1 MSWMRTTFCA
11 AAFAAVATL
20 QSLTGAAAQS
30 IPSEIKLDWAYYSP
44 PALVI
49 RNFGWM
55 DEEFAPEG
63 TKITWVFSQGSN
75 NSLEFLNSGSSDFAS
90 TSGISALMA
99 RANGFPIRM
108 VYILNTNEASA
119 LMVAKDLTAQT
130 LADLKGKKVAATTG
144 TDPFFFLLRALD
156 AEGLSRNDIELVH
169 LQHPDGLQALLNGSV
184 AAWAGL
190 DPHMAAGEVNSGI
203 RPVYRNPMFSSYVV
217 LSTRDAF
224 AENHPEALERVLK
237 VYEKARHWMLENP
250 EETVE
255 IVAKAS
261 GQPADVIR
269 QNLTRADFTMPIPD
283 ARHIDTIRET
293 IPLLKSEGIVRPSV
307 DLEAALDSLVDT
319 SFAKRVVQQ

>member
-1 MSWMRTTFCA
+1 MY
-11 AAFAAVATL
+11 
-20 QSLTGAAAQS
+20 LTPDGESVFVVDGHIHLWDARA
-30 IPSEIKLDWAYYSP
+30 ENR
-44 PALVI
+44 
-49 RNFGWM
+49 RNRHGLSFIECFW
-55 DEEFAPEG
+55 
-63 TKITWVFSQGSN
+63 GSH
-75 NSLEFLNSGSSDFAS
+75 
-90 TSGISALMA
+90 SAL
-99 RANGFPIRM
+99 
-108 VYILNTNEASA
+108 T
-119 LMVAKDLTAQT
+119 
-130 LADLKGKKVAATTG
+130 
-144 TDPFFFLLRALD
+144 
-156 AEGLSRNDIELVH
+156 
-169 LQHPDGLQALLNGSV
+169 PDGHKWSYEDFLHYGVERAIRDLFVNGYCDQ
-184 AAWAGL
+184 L

>member
-1 MSWMRTTFCA
+1 
-11 AAFAAVATL
+11 
-20 QSLTGAAAQS
+20 
-30 IPSEIKLDWAYYSP
+30 
-44 PALVI
+44 
-49 RNFGWM
+49 
-55 DEEFAPEG
+55 
-63 TKITWVFSQGSN
+63 
-75 NSLEFLNSGSSDFAS
+75 
-90 TSGISALMA
+90 MA

-119 LMVAKDLTAQT
+119 LMVSKDSTAQT